1 MSLRT
6 IMLFPEFDNAGIID
20 DIRAQ
25 YDPLS
30 ELVRPHITLV
40 FPFDLQMPNE
50 QLKVFLDNRLK
61 DTQPFTIQLSQISKH
76 INRHGNY
83 LFLNVS
89 KGSEK
94 ISEIYDTLHTDELEK
109 LNMGRPYIPHMT
121 IGKLETPELLN
132 EAYEHIKT
140 VTDTF
145 TTEVNK
151 ISVEMIGAN
160 DESIIIIEINL
171 KTKQSSNENLQCSNT

>member
-30 ELVRPHITLV
+30 ELVRPHITLG

-76 INRHGNY
+76 IN
-83 LFLNVS
+83 
-89 KGSEK
+89 EK
-94 ISEIYDTLHTDELEK
+94 STVF
-109 LNMGRPYIPHMT
+109 RT
-121 IGKLETPELLN
+121 I
-132 EAYEHIKT
+132 
-140 VTDTF
+140 
-145 TTEVNK
+145 
-151 ISVEMIGAN
+151 
-160 DESIIIIEINL
+160 
-171 KTKQSSNENLQCSNT
+171 C

>member
-1 MSLRT
+1 M
-6 IMLFPEFDNAGIID
+6 IFPDFDNAGIID
-20 DIRAQ
+20 DIRTQ

-50 QLKVFLDNRLK
+50 QLKVFLDNKLK
-61 DTQPFTIQLSQISKH
+61 DIQQFTVQLSQISKH
-76 INRHGNY
+76 INTHGNY
-83 LFLNVS
+83 LFLDVTN
-89 KGSEK
+89 GLEK
-94 ISEIYDTLHTDELEK
+94 IIEIYDALHTDKLEK
-109 LNMGRPYIPHMT
+109 LNMGLPYMPHMT

-171 KTKQSSNENLQCSNT
+171 KTKQSSNENVPCSNT